1 MYQTLFFSL
10 KVSDMLLSFHS
21 PLNLCTP
28 LTGESTGGVSST
40 SACIVSN
47 RDDAIDA
54 GRNGETSECST
65 LSIPSKY
72 DLHCF
77 RQFDRKEQHA
87 PSMDTACKSINHS
100 SKDVAHESLVT
111 TDSCTATTQ
120 SGPFDSHNT
129 TTSSGSVRSTKFTIM
144 PGSVRSRASGTPFAG
159 IDRMMLLRED
169 ALLSSESFIYQKM
182 SIFEKM
188 EKKIQGRFL
197 FVYLFVFLFYFFIY
211 LFIHLFIFL

>member
-1 MYQTLFFSL
+1 
-10 KVSDMLLSFHS
+10 MLLSFHS

-40 SACIVSN
+40 SACIIGESN
-47 RDDAIDA
+47 RRDAIDA

-65 LSIPSKY
+65 LSIPSKHDPY
-72 DLHCF
+72 CF

-100 SKDVAHESLVT
+100 SKDVAHESLVI
-111 TDSCTATTQ
+111 TDSCTVTTQ
-120 SGPFDSHNT
+120 SDSVDSHNT

-144 PGSVRSRASGTPFAG
+144 PGSVRSRASGTPFSG

-211 LFIHLFIFL
+211 LFTIVFLFIFLFFYNYFFY

>member
-1 MYQTLFFSL
+1 
-10 KVSDMLLSFHS
+10 
-21 PLNLCTP
+21 
-28 LTGESTGGVSST
+28 
-40 SACIVSN
+40 
-47 RDDAIDA
+47 
-54 GRNGETSECST
+54 
-65 LSIPSKY
+65 
-72 DLHCF
+72 
-77 RQFDRKEQHA
+77 
-87 PSMDTACKSINHS
+87 MDTACKSINYS

-144 PGSVRSRASGTPFAG
+144 PGSVRSRASGTPFSG

-197 FVYLFVFLFYFFIY
+197 FIYLFFYFLFICLFIY